1 MARVTIQLVTW
12 NSQSY
17 LPECLAGI
25 RAQHFTDFD
34 LTIIDNASVDGT
46 LAAIEAERWPRLRLL
61 RNTRNLG
68 FARAH
73 NMGFRL
79 TRSPYVL
86 VMNPDVLLTPDT
98 LGKLVQALDAYP
110 ECASVGAK
118 VLRYD
123 VLPGELREIQLT
135 TLIDSTGL
143 TAGRS
148 RRFQNRGEGEEDHG
162 QWNTPGSVFGHSGSL
177 VLYRA
182 DALRD
187 VAMNEEVFDAGF
199 FAYHEDADLAWR
211 LQWRGWSAWYEP
223 NAVAYH
229 RREIR
234 SARSSAGLLHAHR
247 SRNLLINRL
256 SYKNHILLLV
266 KNESWRNTFLAAP
279 WIAGREAAQ
288 VGGYALTAPK
298 VLLALGQTWRSLP
311 RALRQR
317 RIIRQRRRVTPAN
330 LRQWFS

>member
-25 RAQHFTDFD
+25 RDQRFTDFD
-34 LTIIDNASVDGT
+34 LTIVDNASVDGT
-46 LAAIEAERWPRLRLL
+46 LEVVEAAHWPRLRLL

-86 VMNPDVLLTPDT
+86 VMNPDVLLTPGT
-98 LGKLVQALDAYP
+98 LGTLVATLDAHP

-118 VLRYD
+118 LLRFD

-135 TLIDSTGL
+135 KIIDSTGL
-143 TAGRS
+143 VALRS
-148 RRFQNRGEGEEDHG
+148 RRFLNRGEGEDDRG
-162 QWNTPGSVFGHSGSL
+162 QWDTPGPVFGHSGSL
-177 VLYRA
+177 VLYRT

-187 VAMNEEVFDAGF
+187 VAFEEEVYDASF

-211 LQWRGWSAWYEP
+211 LQWAGWSAWYEP
-223 NAVAYH
+223 KAVAYH

-234 SARSSAGLLHAHR
+234 SARRSRDLLHAHR
-247 SRNLLINRL
+247 SRSMLINRL
-256 SYKNHILLLV
+256 SFKNHALLMV
-266 KNESWRNTFLAAP
+266 KNESWRNAFFSAP
-279 WIAGREAAQ
+279 WIVAREAAQ
-288 VGGYALTAPK
+288 IAGYAITAPK
-298 VLLALGQTWRSLP
+298 VLLTVTQIWRSLP
-311 RALRQR
+311 RA
-317 RIIRQRRRVTPAN
+317 IRQRRSIRKQRRVTAASI
-330 LRQWFS
+330 RKWFS